1 MSLVKAQSLDKVKT
15 KSAESVICRKEN
27 KLETKSTKKPK
38 KDNILKK
45 NFGFSKNTCLNA
57 V

>member
-1 MSLVKAQSLDKVKT
+1 VSLARAQSLDKAKT
-15 KSAESVICRKEN
+15 KSAESVICRKEK